1 MSKSGHAEMPHAMH
15 HLQQDKEKSLL
26 SQHAYLRKEGA
37 QRLDPARFHYLDVL
51 SQRIDTAPAEVRR
64 ILEGKFQ
71 VALADYGERFRQA
84 QNAASD
90 ELASLSVRHPALAR
104 ELQRLFAAGDYA
116 GMRRLG
122 APSALNQPCAPLA
135 QLNQYIQTL
144 KQDGIDHRPDSG
156 FGSGL
161 ASSLVSDVGAS
172 SEMASVRRFREAWSK
187 NAAQDQVDQAVVR
200 GPANAGPLNSHMLV
214 LRSLALMR
222 KLSPDYL
229 RRFLSQVDTL
239 LWLDQV
245 NHKLAP
251 AKAKPARRSRQKK

>member
-1 MSKSGHAEMPHAMH
+1 MSESGHAEMPHS
-15 HLQQDKEKSLL
+15 LSEGEKSLL
-26 SQHAYLRKEGA
+26 SQHAFLRKEGA

-51 SQRIDTAPAEVRR
+51 SQRMDTAPGEVRC
-64 ILEGKFQ
+64 ILEGKLK
-71 VALADYGERFRQA
+71 VALADYGKRFRQA
-84 QNAASD
+84 QKAASD
-90 ELASLSVRHPALAR
+90 DLTRLSAQRPALAR
-104 ELQRLFAAGDYA
+104 ELQRLFAAGEYA

-122 APSALNQPCAPLA
+122 AQSAFTRPCTPLA
-135 QLNQYIQTL
+135 QLNQYIQSA
-144 KQDGIDHRPDSG
+144 KQNGIDHRPDG

-161 ASSLVSDVGAS
+161 GSSLVSDKDAS
-172 SEMASVRRFREAWSK
+172 SEMASVRRFRESWSK
-187 NAAQDQVDQAVVR
+187 NAAEKQVDQAVVR
-200 GPANAGPLNSHMLV
+200 GPVNAGPLNSHMLV

-229 RRFLSQVDTL
+229 RRFLSHVDSL

>member
-1 MSKSGHAEMPHAMH
+1 MPHSTP
-15 HLQQDKEKSLL
+15 HLQQDTEKSLL
-26 SQHAYLRKEGA
+26 SQHALLRKEGA

-71 VALADYGERFRQA
+71 VALADYGERFRHA

-90 ELASLSVRHPALAR
+90 DLASLSARHPTQAR

-122 APSALNQPCAPLA
+122 APLPFNQPCAPLA

-156 FGSGL
+156 LG
-161 ASSLVSDVGAS
+161 SSLVSEAS
-172 SEMASVRRFREAWSK
+172 FEMASVRRFRESWSK
-187 NAAQDQVDQAVVR
+187 NAAQDQVDQALGR
-200 GPANAGPLNSHMLV
+200 GPVNAGPLNSHMLV

-245 NHKLAP
+245 SQKLVP